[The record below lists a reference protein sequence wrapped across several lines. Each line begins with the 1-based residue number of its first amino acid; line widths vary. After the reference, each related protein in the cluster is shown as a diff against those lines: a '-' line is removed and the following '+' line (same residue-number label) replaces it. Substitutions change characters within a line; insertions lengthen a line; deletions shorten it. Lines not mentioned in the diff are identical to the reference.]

1 MENQTPSTEQQQDQS
16 TDQPK
21 DKDSN
26 LGNKS
31 ITNKSLT
38 KEQQV
43 EILLSMYLKFEAAKA
58 LLIAKGFSKEKQD
71 KLFES
76 DVAKVNLPKV
86 LDRFSKES
94 GTIISSDKVE
104 TAQSFIKKLLEE

>member
-1 MENQTPSTEQQQDQS
+1 MENQTPSTEQQQDQ
-16 TDQPK
+16 PK
-21 DKDSN
+21 GKGGN

-43 EILLSMYLKFEAAKA
+43 EILLSAYAKFEASKA
-58 LLIAKGFSKEKQD
+58 FLIAKGFSKEKQD

-76 DVAKVNLPKV
+76 DIAKERIKETI
-86 LDRFSKES
+86 DRFSKES
-94 GTIISSDKVE
+94 GITISSDKVD